1 MTDMTDYSE
10 ALLSIQRLHKELHQ
24 HLTKRDWPAAE
35 AAASDIA
42 EAAMRI
48 SAFCSD
54 RVGEV

>member
-35 AAASDIA
+35 TAADDIA
-42 EAAMRI
+42 DWSMRI
-48 SAFCSD
+48 SAFCFKQM
-54 RVGEV
+54 EEA

>member
-24 HLTKRDWPAAE
+24 HLTKRDWLAAE
-35 AAASDIA
+35 AAADDIA

-48 SAFCSD
+48 SVFCFD
-54 RVGEV
+54 RVGEA